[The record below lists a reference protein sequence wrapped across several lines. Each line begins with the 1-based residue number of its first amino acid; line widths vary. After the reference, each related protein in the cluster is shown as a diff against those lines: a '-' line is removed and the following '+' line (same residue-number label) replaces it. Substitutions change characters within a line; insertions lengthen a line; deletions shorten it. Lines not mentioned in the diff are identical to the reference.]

1 MTADTNHLI
10 KFAFKKVTLSK
21 KFLQIINS
29 TAGLEVLAA
38 DDPRP
43 PELLIY
49 EIGEAAQKDI
59 AHVQTILDGGHAGEI
74 FLTSDSA
81 DPTVLMQA
89 MRMGIKEFFSQP
101 IDENEVRQA
110 LSRFKERRSGIV
122 SSAPRKSG
130 KIISL
135 FGSKG
140 GVGTT
145 TVAVNL
151 AVSLA
156 QKEAAYSVALI
167 DMNTLFGEIPL
178 FLEMSPKFHWGEI
191 TKNIERLDN
200 TFLTN
205 ILTNHPSG
213 IKVLPSPAYL
223 NGHVRPTPEIMT
235 RLLSLMQQ
243 MFDYVIVDGGQSTND
258 TSLKVLGLSDM
269 LLLITILSLP
279 CLANTNKLLKSF
291 TDLGYVKPDRIKVVL
306 NREMKKGDI
315 SLKDAE
321 AGIGQKL
328 YWTIPNDF
336 GATMAAINNGK
347 PLPEIAPKAQITR
360 SIKELAK
367 IISLPAEETAKK
379 KWRLF
384 KRQQPDAG

>member
-1 MTADTNHLI
+1 MAADTQYLT
-10 KFAFKKVTLSK
+10 KLAFNTLNLSK
-21 KFLQIINS
+21 KFSQIINS
-29 TAGLEVLAA
+29 TGGFPILAS
-38 DDPRP
+38 DDSRKPD
-43 PELLIY
+43 LLIV
-49 EIGEAAQKDI
+49 EVGEAAKKDME
-59 AHVQTILDGGHAGEI
+59 HVQALLNAGEAKEI
-74 FLTSDSA
+74 FLTSDYA
-81 DPTVLMQA
+81 DPALLMQA
-89 MRMGIKEFFSQP
+89 MRVGIKEFFSQP
-101 IDENEVRQA
+101 ISEDEVRQG
-110 LSRFKERRSGIV
+110 LKRFKKRHQEP
-122 SSAPRKSG
+122 AKQLARKKG
-130 KIISL
+130 QVITV

-145 TVAVNL
+145 TLSVNI

-156 QKEAAYSVALI
+156 HNQSGASVALL

-178 FLEMSPKFHWGEI
+178 FLEISPKFHWGEI

-200 TFLTN
+200 TFLSN

-223 NGHVRPTPEIMT
+223 NGHVRPTPEIMA
-235 RLLSLMQQ
+235 RLLSLMKE
-243 MFDYVIVDGGQSTND
+243 MFDYIIVDGGQSTND
-258 TSLKVLGLSDM
+258 TSLKVLEISDM

-291 TDLGYVKPDRIKVVL
+291 TDLGYVRPDRIKVVL
-306 NREMKKGDI
+306 NREMKKGEI
-315 SLKDAE
+315 SLTDAE

-347 PLPEIAPKAQITR
+347 PLPDIAPKAQITK

-367 IISLPAEETAKK
+367 SISLPPEENAKK

-384 KRQQPDAG
+384 KR